1 MDIDN
6 SNNFTLKDSLNIYK
20 NQKHSIPSKI
30 LNRRRVKLY
39 QLLNNNDEK
48 FSESSIKLS
57 DPLLYNFFVG
67 YRDNNILYNTKNVNS
82 LSNFLLREL
91 DRDEYAIKLKDEIK
105 KQEQIYGKDKIDFE
119 INKVNEINK
128 KSENKREDDIDT
140 LLRLCMYKFIYNPNK
155 TEYDDDSDLDIND
168 KENENYEDENY
179 FNS

>member
-1 MDIDN
+1 MND
-6 SNNFTLKDSLNIYK
+6 FTLKDSLNIYK
-20 NQKHSIPSKI
+20 NQKHTIPSKI

-67 YRDNNILYNTKNVNS
+67 YRDNNILYNTKNINL

-91 DRDEYAIKLKDEIK
+91 DRDEYVIKLKDEIE
-105 KQEQIYGKDKIDFE
+105 KQEKIYGKDKIDSE
-119 INKVNEINK
+119 INKVNEINM

-140 LLRLCMYKFIYNPNK
+140 LLRLCMHKFIYNPNK
-155 TEYDDDSDLDIND
+155 TEYDDDSDLDIDD
-168 KENENYEDENY
+168 KENEHYEDENY

>member
-1 MDIDN
+1 M
-6 SNNFTLKDSLNIYK
+6 NNFTLKDSLNIYK

-67 YRDNNILYNTKNVNS
+67 YRDNNILYNTKNVNK

-91 DRDEYAIKLKDEIK
+91 DRDEYAIKLKDEIE
-105 KQEQIYGKDKIDFE
+105 KQEQLYGKDKIDSE
-119 INKVNEINK
+119 IYKVNELNL

-140 LLRLCMYKFIYNPNK
+140 LLRLCMHKFIYNPNK
-155 TEYDDDSDLDIND
+155 TEYDDDSDLDVDD
-168 KENENYEDENY
+168 KENDNYEDENY

>member
-1 MDIDN
+1 MND
-6 SNNFTLKDSLNIYK
+6 FTLKDSLNIYK

-67 YRDNNILYNTKNVNS
+67 YRDNNILYNTKNVNK

-91 DRDEYAIKLKDEIK
+91 DRDEYAIKLKDEIE
-105 KQEQIYGKDKIDFE
+105 KQEQLYGKDKIDSE
-119 INKVNEINK
+119 IYKVNELNL

-140 LLRLCMYKFIYNPNK
+140 LLRLCMHKFIYNPNK
-155 TEYDDDSDLDIND
+155 TEYDDDSDLDLDD
-168 KENENYEDENY
+168 KENENYEEENY

>member
-1 MDIDN
+1 M
-6 SNNFTLKDSLNIYK
+6 NNFTLKDSLNIYK

-67 YRDNNILYNTKNVNS
+67 YRDNNILYNTKNVNK

-91 DRDEYAIKLKDEIK
+91 DRDEYAIKLKDEIE
-105 KQEQIYGKDKIDFE
+105 KQEQLYGKDKIDSE
-119 INKVNEINK
+119 IYKVNELNL

-140 LLRLCMYKFIYNPNK
+140 LLRFCMHKFIYNPNK
-155 TEYDDDSDLDIND
+155 TEYDDDSDLDVDD
-168 KENENYEDENY
+168 KENDNYEDENY

>member
-1 MDIDN
+1 MND
-6 SNNFTLKDSLNIYK
+6 FTLKDSLNIYK
-20 NQKHSIPSKI
+20 NQIHTIPSKI

-67 YRDNNILYNTKNVNS
+67 YRDNNILYNTKNVNK

-91 DRDEYAIKLKDEIK
+91 DRDEYAIKLKDEIE
-105 KQEQIYGKDKIDFE
+105 KQEQLYGKDKIDSE
-119 INKVNEINK
+119 IYKVNEINM

-140 LLRLCMYKFIYNPNK
+140 LLRLCMHKFIYNPNK
-155 TEYDDDSDLDIND
+155 TEYDDDSDLDVDD
-168 KENENYEDENY
+168 KENDNYEDENY

>member
-1 MDIDN
+1 M
-6 SNNFTLKDSLNIYK
+6 NNFTLKDSLNIYK
-20 NQKHSIPSKI
+20 NQIHTIPSKI

-67 YRDNNILYNTKNVNS
+67 YRDNNILYNTKNVNL

-91 DRDEYAIKLKDEIK
+91 DRDEYAIKLKDEIE
-105 KQEQIYGKDKIDFE
+105 KQEQLYGKDKIDSE
-119 INKVNEINK
+119 IYKVNEINM

-140 LLRLCMYKFIYNPNK
+140 LLRLCMHKFIYNPNK

>member
-1 MDIDN
+1 M
-6 SNNFTLKDSLNIYK
+6 NNFTLKDSLNIYK

-67 YRDNNILYNTKNVNS
+67 YRDNNILYNTKNVNL

-91 DRDEYAIKLKDEIK
+91 DRDEYVIKLKNEIE
-105 KQEQIYGKDKIDFE
+105 KQEKIYGKDKIDSE
-119 INKVNEINK
+119 INKVNEINM

-140 LLRLCMYKFIYNPNK
+140 LIRFCMHKFIYNPNK
-155 TEYDDDSDLDIND
+155 TEYDDDSDLDIDD
-168 KENENYEDENY
+168 KENEHYEDENY

>member
-1 MDIDN
+1 M
-6 SNNFTLKDSLNIYK
+6 NNFTLKDSLNIYK

-67 YRDNNILYNTKNVNS
+67 YRDNNILYNTKNVNL

-91 DRDEYAIKLKDEIK
+91 DRDEYVIKLKDEIE
-105 KQEQIYGKDKIDFE
+105 KQEKIYGKDKIDSE
-119 INKVNEINK
+119 INKVNEINM

-140 LLRLCMYKFIYNPNK
+140 LIRFCMHKFIYNPNK
-155 TEYDDDSDLDIND
+155 TEYDDDSDLDIYY
-168 KENENYEDENY
+168 KENEHYEDENY

>member
-1 MDIDN
+1 M
-6 SNNFTLKDSLNIYK
+6 NNFTLKDSLNIYK
-20 NQKHSIPSKI
+20 NQIHTIPSKI

-67 YRDNNILYNTKNVNS
+67 YRDNNILYNTKNVNL

-91 DRDEYAIKLKDEIK
+91 DRDEYVIKLKNEIE
-105 KQEQIYGKDKIDFE
+105 KQEKIYGKDKIDSE
-119 INKVNEINK
+119 INKVNEINM

-140 LLRLCMYKFIYNPNK
+140 LLRFCMHKFIYNPNK
-155 TEYDDDSDLDIND
+155 TEYDDDSDLDIDD
-168 KENENYEDENY
+168 KENEHYEDENY

>member
-1 MDIDN
+1 M
-6 SNNFTLKDSLNIYK
+6 NNFTLKDSLNIYK

-67 YRDNNILYNTKNVNS
+67 YRDNNILYNTKNVNL

-91 DRDEYAIKLKDEIK
+91 DRDEYVIKLKNEIE
-105 KQEQIYGKDKIDFE
+105 KQEKIYGKDKIDSE
-119 INKVNEINK
+119 INKVNEINM

-140 LLRLCMYKFIYNPNK
+140 LLRLCMHKFIYNPNK
-155 TEYDDDSDLDIND
+155 TEYDDDSDLDIDD
-168 KENENYEDENY
+168 KENEHYEDENY

>member
-1 MDIDN
+1 MDIN
-6 SNNFTLKDSLNIYK
+6 NINNFTLKDSLNIYK

-39 QLLNNNDEK
+39 QLLNNNDET
-48 FSESSIKLS
+48 FSESNIKLS

-67 YRDNNILYNTKNVNS
+67 YRDNNILYNTKNVNL

-91 DRDEYAIKLKDEIK
+91 DRDEYVIKLKHEIE
-105 KQEQIYGKDKIDFE
+105 KQEKIYGKDKIDSE
-119 INKVNEINK
+119 INKVNEINI

-140 LLRLCMYKFIYNPNK
+140 LIRFCMHKFIYNPNK
-155 TEYDDDSDLDIND
+155 TEYDDDSDLDIDD
-168 KENENYEDENY
+168 KENEYYEDENY

>member
-1 MDIDN
+1 M
-6 SNNFTLKDSLNIYK
+6 NNFTLKDSLNIYK

-57 DPLLYNFFVG
+57 EPLLYNFFVG
-67 YRDNNILYNTKNVNS
+67 YRDNNILYNTKNVNL

-91 DRDEYAIKLKDEIK
+91 DRDEYVIKLKNEIE
-105 KQEQIYGKDKIDFE
+105 KQEKIYGKDKIDSE
-119 INKVNEINK
+119 INKVNEINM

-140 LLRLCMYKFIYNPNK
+140 LIRFCMHKFIYNPNK
-155 TEYDDDSDLDIND
+155 TEYDDDSDLDIDD
-168 KENENYEDENY
+168 KENEHYEDENY

>member
-1 MDIDN
+1 M
-6 SNNFTLKDSLNIYK
+6 NNFTLKDSLNIYK
-20 NQKHSIPSKI
+20 NQIHTIPSKI

-67 YRDNNILYNTKNVNS
+67 YRDNNILYNTKNVNL

-91 DRDEYAIKLKDEIK
+91 DRDEYVIKLKNEIE
-105 KQEQIYGKDKIDFE
+105 KQEKIYGKDKIDSE
-119 INKVNEINK
+119 IYKVNEINM

-140 LLRLCMYKFIYNPNK
+140 LLRLCMHKFIYNPNK
-155 TEYDDDSDLDIND
+155 TEYDDDSDLDIDD
-168 KENENYEDENY
+168 KENEHYEDENY

>member
-1 MDIDN
+1 M
-6 SNNFTLKDSLNIYK
+6 NNFTLKDSLNIYK

-67 YRDNNILYNTKNVNS
+67 YRDNNILYNTKNVNL

-91 DRDEYAIKLKDEIK
+91 DRDEYVIKLKNEIE
-105 KQEQIYGKDKIDFE
+105 KQEKIYGKDKIDSE
-119 INKVNEINK
+119 INKVNEINM

-140 LLRLCMYKFIYNPNK
+140 LLRCGMHKFIYNPNK
-155 TEYDDDSDLDIND
+155 TEYDDDSDLDIDD
-168 KENENYEDENY
+168 KENEHYEDENY

>member
-1 MDIDN
+1 MND
-6 SNNFTLKDSLNIYK
+6 FTLKDSLNIYK
-20 NQKHSIPSKI
+20 NQKHTIPSKI
-30 LNRRRVKLY
+30 LNRRRVKLF

-67 YRDNNILYNTKNVNS
+67 YRDNNILYNTKNVNK

-91 DRDEYAIKLKDEIK
+91 DRDEYAIKLKDEIE
-105 KQEQIYGKDKIDFE
+105 KQEQLYGKDKIDSE
-119 INKVNEINK
+119 IYKVNELNL

-140 LLRLCMYKFIYNPNK
+140 LLRLCMHKFIYNPNK
-155 TEYDDDSDLDIND
+155 TEYDDDSDLDVDD
-168 KENENYEDENY
+168 KENDNYEDENY

>member
-20 NQKHSIPSKI
+20 NQKHSIPPKI

-48 FSESSIKLS
+48 FSESNIKLS

-91 DRDEYAIKLKDEIK
+91 DRDEYVIKLKDEIE
-105 KQEQIYGKDKIDFE
+105 KQEKIYGKDKIDSE
-119 INKVNEINK
+119 INKVNEINM

-140 LLRLCMYKFIYNPNK
+140 LLRFCMHKFIYNPNK
-155 TEYDDDSDLDIND
+155 TEYDDDSDLDIDD
-168 KENENYEDENY
+168 KENEHYEDENY

>member
-1 MDIDN
+1 MND
-6 SNNFTLKDSLNIYK
+6 FTLKDSLNIYK
-20 NQKHSIPSKI
+20 NQIHTIPSKI

-67 YRDNNILYNTKNVNS
+67 YRDNNILYNTKNVNK

-91 DRDEYAIKLKDEIK
+91 DRDEYAIKLKDEIE
-105 KQEQIYGKDKIDFE
+105 KQEQLYGKDKIDSE
-119 INKVNEINK
+119 IYKVNELNL

-140 LLRLCMYKFIYNPNK
+140 LLRLCMHKFIYNPNK
-155 TEYDDDSDLDIND
+155 TEYDDDSDLDVDD
-168 KENENYEDENY
+168 KENDNYEDENY

>member
-1 MDIDN
+1 MND
-6 SNNFTLKDSLNIYK
+6 FTLKDSLNIYK
-20 NQKHSIPSKI
+20 NQIHTIPSKI
-30 LNRRRVKLY
+30 LNRRRVKLF

-67 YRDNNILYNTKNVNS
+67 YRDNNILYNTKNVNK

-91 DRDEYAIKLKDEIK
+91 DRDEYAIKLKDEIE
-105 KQEQIYGKDKIDFE
+105 KQEQLYGKDKIDSE
-119 INKVNEINK
+119 IYKVNEINM

-140 LLRLCMYKFIYNPNK
+140 LLRLCMHKFIYNPNK
-155 TEYDDDSDLDIND
+155 TEYDDDSDLDVDD
-168 KENENYEDENY
+168 KENDNYEDENY

>member
-1 MDIDN
+1 MND
-6 SNNFTLKDSLNIYK
+6 FTLKDSLNIYK
-20 NQKHSIPSKI
+20 NQKHTIPSKI

-67 YRDNNILYNTKNVNS
+67 YRDNNILYNTKNVNK

-91 DRDEYAIKLKDEIK
+91 DRDEYAIKLKDEIE
-105 KQEQIYGKDKIDFE
+105 KQEQLYGKDKIDSE
-119 INKVNEINK
+119 IYKVNELNL

-140 LLRLCMYKFIYNPNK
+140 LLRLCMHKFIYNPNK
-155 TEYDDDSDLDIND
+155 TEYDDDSDLDVDD
-168 KENENYEDENY
+168 KENDNYEDENY

>member
-1 MDIDN
+1 M
-6 SNNFTLKDSLNIYK
+6 NNFTLKDSLNIYK

-67 YRDNNILYNTKNVNS
+67 YRDNNILYNTKNINL

-91 DRDEYAIKLKDEIK
+91 DRDEYVIKLKDEIE
-105 KQEQIYGKDKIDFE
+105 KQEKIYGKDKIDSE
-119 INKVNEINK
+119 INKVNEINM

-140 LLRLCMYKFIYNPNK
+140 LIRFCMHKFIYNPNK
-155 TEYDDDSDLDIND
+155 TEYDDDSDLDIDD
-168 KENENYEDENY
+168 KENEHYEDENY

>member
-1 MDIDN
+1 MND
-6 SNNFTLKDSLNIYK
+6 FTLKDSLNIYK
-20 NQKHSIPSKI
+20 NQIHTIPSKI

-67 YRDNNILYNTKNVNS
+67 YRDNNILYNTKNINL

-91 DRDEYAIKLKDEIK
+91 DRDEYVIKLKDEIE
-105 KQEQIYGKDKIDFE
+105 KQEKIYGKDKIDSE
-119 INKVNEINK
+119 INKVNEINM

-140 LLRLCMYKFIYNPNK
+140 LIRFCMHKFIYNPNK
-155 TEYDDDSDLDIND
+155 TEYDDDSDLDVDD
-168 KENENYEDENY
+168 KENDNYEDENY

>member
-1 MDIDN
+1 MND
-6 SNNFTLKDSLNIYK
+6 FTLKDSLNIYK
-20 NQKHSIPSKI
+20 NQIHTIPSKI
-30 LNRRRVKLY
+30 LNRRRVKLF

-67 YRDNNILYNTKNVNS
+67 YRDNNILYNTKNVNK

-91 DRDEYAIKLKDEIK
+91 DRDEYAIKLKDEIE
-105 KQEQIYGKDKIDFE
+105 KQEQLYGKDKIDSE
-119 INKVNEINK
+119 IYKVNELNL

-140 LLRLCMYKFIYNPNK
+140 LLRLCMHKFIYNPNK
-155 TEYDDDSDLDIND
+155 TEYDDDSDLDVDD
-168 KENENYEDENY
+168 KENDNYEDENY